1 MKSFSL
7 LLTLTVIFATSFAHS
22 DRRNNFVTKGIKGA
36 AAAAAPV
43 LKAAAITGAKAAG
56 NAVLS
61 AAKAKLNKRR
71 LGAKT
76 DAALALAKKAAAALK
91 PVLKKA
97 AITGAKAAGNAVL
110 SAAKAKLNKRRM
122 LSN

>member
-7 LLTLTVIFATSFAHS
+7 LLTLTVIFASTFAHS

-71 LGAKT
+71 LMSRAN
-76 DAALALAKKAAAALK
+76 AAAFRKIAHFKPLK
-91 PVLKKA
+91 V
-97 AITGAKAAGNAVL
+97 
-110 SAAKAKLNKRRM
+110 NKRRM